1 MSHKYGM
8 WIIVACIMMF
18 TVSCQNSNVTK
29 LKTIDIMV
37 GTVTV
42 SAEVARTSSER
53 ATGLMYRKQLGE
65 KEGMLFVYE
74 REQRLAFY
82 MRNTYVPLSIAF
94 IAADGTIRQIEDMEP
109 LDESTVESHYSVR
122 YALEVNQGAFA
133 RWGVTPGDRIV
144 FPDSF

>member
-74 REQRLAFY
+74 
-82 MRNTYVPLSIAF
+82 LSLIH
-94 IAADGTIRQIEDMEP
+94 I
-109 LDESTVESHYSVR
+109 
-122 YALEVNQGAFA
+122 
-133 RWGVTPGDRIV
+133 
-144 FPDSF
+144 